1 MGKVLI
7 LYSVTGSATAFVA
20 QALGASIVLV
30 LISSMLVPPS
40 VHLLILIARYKG
52 LL

>member
-7 LYSVTGSATAFVA
+7 LYSVTGSATAFIA
-20 QALGASIVLV
+20 QVLGAGIVVV
-30 LISSMLVPPS
+30 LISSMLVPPL
-40 VHLLILIARYKG
+40 VHLLLLIARYRG